1 MISSSY
7 LPIYKLTRGET
18 VESVHYGAVAVVNVN
33 DNLVAWYGDP
43 NSVTFLRS
51 SAKPFQVM
59 PFFEYGGK
67 EAYDLT
73 NREIAIMCS
82 SHSGTDEQFD
92 LVQSIQERTGVH
104 ESSLLCGVHYPLDED
119 TAERM
124 RKNGVQPTPNRN
136 NCSGMHTGLLGYV
149 EMMEGSSPQTSQG
162 LTYIDPNHPVQE
174 EILASLAEMCNM
186 SEDRI
191 ALGIDGCSLST
202 FGVPLRNAA
211 LAYARLCDPEAGKV
225 LPTER
230 ASACHIITDAMT
242 SNPDMVGGPGR
253 FDTRL
258 MEVSGG
264 RVVAKGGAEG
274 FQGVGLMP
282 GVMGSGSQ
290 ALGVAI
296 KISDGDA
303 RGSVCS
309 AVTLEVLHQLAV
321 LSPRE
326 MAAMAE
332 FGPSTPVYNLRDV
345 NVGQAR
351 PSVVLEFASE

>member
-1 MISSSY
+1 MPFSSY

-18 VESVHYGAVAVVNVN
+18 VESVHFGAVAVVDVSG
-33 DNLVAWYGDP
+33 DLVAWYGDP
-43 NSVTFLRS
+43 NAVTFLRS

-59 PFFEYGGK
+59 PLFEHGGK
-67 EAYDLT
+67 EVYDLT

-92 LVQSIQERTGVH
+92 LAQSIQEKIGVH
-104 ESSLLCGVHYPLDED
+104 ESNLLCGVHYPLDEN
-119 TAERM
+119 TADGM

-149 EMMEGSSPQTSQG
+149 GMMEASSLQTSEG

-174 EILASLAEMCNM
+174 EILASFAGMCNM

-191 ALGIDGCSLST
+191 VIGIDGCSLST

-211 LAYARLCDPEAGKV
+211 LAYARLCDPEAGEV
-225 LPTER
+225 MPTER
-230 ASACHIITDAMT
+230 ASACHTITEAMT

-258 MEVSGG
+258 MEVVGG
-264 RVVAKGGAEG
+264 RVLTKGGAEG

-282 GVMGSGSQ
+282 GAMGSGSQ

-303 RGSVCS
+303 RESVCS
-309 AVTLEVLHQLAV
+309 AVTLEVLRQLEV
-321 LSPRE
+321 LSLGE
-326 MAAMAE
+326 MADMAE
-332 FGPSTPVYNLRDV
+332 FGPSTPVYNLRDIK
-345 NVGQAR
+345 VGQAR
-351 PSVVLEFASE
+351 PSFALEFASG

>member
-1 MISSSY
+1 MPFSSY

-18 VESVHYGAVAVVNVN
+18 VESVHYGAVAVVDVSG
-33 DNLVAWYGDP
+33 NLVAWYGDP
-43 NSVTFLRS
+43 NVVTFLRS

-59 PFFEYGGK
+59 PLFEHGGK
-67 EAYDLT
+67 EVYDLT

-92 LVQSIQERTGVH
+92 LAQSIQERIGVH
-104 ESSLLCGVHYPLDED
+104 ESNLLCGVHYPLDEN
-119 TAERM
+119 TADRM

-149 EMMEGSSPQTSQG
+149 GMMEGSSLQISEG

-174 EILASLAEMCNM
+174 EILASFAGMCNM
-186 SEDRI
+186 PEDRI
-191 ALGIDGCSLST
+191 VIGIDGCSLST

-211 LAYARLCDPEAGKV
+211 LAYARLCDPEAGEV

-230 ASACHIITDAMT
+230 ASACHTITEAMT

-258 MEVSGG
+258 MEVVGG
-264 RVVAKGGAEG
+264 RVLTKGGAEG

-282 GVMGSGSQ
+282 GAMGSGSQ
-290 ALGVAI
+290 ALGIAI

-309 AVTLEVLHQLAV
+309 AVTLEVLRHLEV
-321 LSPRE
+321 LSPGE
-326 MAAMAE
+326 MADMAE
-332 FGPSTPVYNLRDV
+332 FGPSTPVYNLRDIK
-345 NVGQAR
+345 VGQAR
-351 PSVVLEFASE
+351 PSIVLEFASG